1 MIPEFPSF
9 NQPVQDFAPNA
20 AQPLDAPIQRL
31 APVANMMGHS
41 LNSENQQLDQSRT
54 VLLANNAEIAN
65 QALRQLN
72 NVIANTQASS
82 NDKCNPEP
90 VSLVTPREPAEN
102 VEDEVHLIT
111 MPSTSNLEAEVGF
124 DPEGPLPNESLPKPA
139 ASSLVSPPASS
150 HNDPGLTPLAPETKL
165 TPSSSSSRHS
175 SRHPKQVARYTP
187 ESGSTRRASS
197 SSVADMMLEKTTP
210 LINRLEAAKIS
221 EEVDANPKRAKLRLS
236 SEIFT
241 DEESLRLIKELQAQ
255 DYGLRRRG
263 RV

>member
-1 MIPEFPSF
+1 MIPDS
-9 NQPVQDFAPNA
+9 VQDFAPNA
-20 AQPLDAPIQRL
+20 AQPSDAPVQRL

-41 LNSENQQLDQSRT
+41 PTSENQQLDQSRT
-54 VLLANNAEIAN
+54 APLASNAELAN
-65 QALRQLN
+65 QALHQLN
-72 NVIANTQASS
+72 NVIANTQAHD
-82 NDKCNPEP
+82 NDKFNLGP
-90 VSLVTPREPAEN
+90 VPLATPRERAEN

-111 MPSTSNLEAEVGF
+111 MSSTSNLEAEVGF
-124 DPEGPLPNESLPKPA
+124 VQDGPLPDQSFPKPA

-150 HNDPGLTPLAPETKL
+150 HNDPGHTPLAPETNL

-197 SSVADMMLEKTTP
+197 SSVVDMMLEKSTS
-210 LINRLEAAKIS
+210 LINRIEAANMNG
-221 EEVDANPKRAKLRLS
+221 EVDASPKRAKPRLN
-236 SEIFT
+236 SETFA

-263 RV
+263 RA